1 MDWVVLTI
9 MAMIKANTVNVKYFF
24 DKELAQEVVEK
35 AAMKGLRKLG
45 EEILTE
51 AKELCPVDSGTLRQS
66 GSVRANSKNKTVE
79 ISFNTPYALK
89 QHEEMSYNHPNGGQA
104 KYLEQ
109 PFNER
114 VKNAQWY
121 AEKEIGIATY
131 KEKGKGWES

>member
-1 MDWVVLTI
+1 
-9 MAMIKANTVNVKYFF
+9 MAMIKANTVNVKCFF

-35 AAMKGLRKLG
+35 AAIKGLRSLG
-45 EEILTE
+45 EVILKE
-51 AKELCPVDSGTLRQS
+51 AQDLCPVDSGILRES
-66 GSVRANSKNKTVE
+66 GTVRASRKNKTVE

-89 QHEEMSYNHPNGGQA
+89 MHEGTNFNFSKIENPKAQA

-114 VKNAQWY
+114 VKEAQWY
-121 AEKEIGIATY
+121 AEQEIGIATY

>member
-1 MDWVVLTI
+1 
-9 MAMIKANTVNVKYFF
+9 MAMIKANTVNVKCFF

-114 VKNAQWY
+114 VKEAQWY
-121 AEKEIGIATY
+121 AEKEIGKATL
-131 KEKGKGWES
+131 KKWSKGWES

>member
-1 MDWVVLTI
+1 
-9 MAMIKANTVNVKYFF
+9 MIKANTVNVKCFF
-24 DKELAQEVVEK
+24 DKELAQDVVEK

-121 AEKEIGIATY
+121 VEKEIGIATY

>member
-1 MDWVVLTI
+1 
-9 MAMIKANTVNVKYFF
+9 MIKANTVNVKCFF

-45 EEILTE
+45 EVILKE
-51 AKELCPVDSGTLRQS
+51 AQDLCPVDYGKLRESGT
-66 GSVRANSKNKTVE
+66 VRASRKNKTVE
-79 ISFNTPYALK
+79 ISFNTPYALTM
-89 QHEEMSYNHPNGGQA
+89 HEGINFNSSTIKNPHAQA

-114 VKNAQWY
+114 VKEAQWY
-121 AEKEIGIATY
+121 AEQEIDIATY

>member
-1 MDWVVLTI
+1 
-9 MAMIKANTVNVKYFF
+9 MIKANTVNVKYFF

-121 AEKEIGIATY
+121 TEKEIGIATY

>member
-1 MDWVVLTI
+1 
-9 MAMIKANTVNVKYFF
+9 MAMIKANTVNVKCFF

-114 VKNAQWY
+114 VKDAQWY
-121 AEKEIGIATY
+121 AEKEIGIAIY
-131 KEKGKGWES
+131 KEKGKGWVS

>member
-1 MDWVVLTI
+1 
-9 MAMIKANTVNVKYFF
+9 MAMIKANTVNVKCFF

-35 AAMKGLRKLG
+35 AAMKGLRSLG
-45 EEILTE
+45 EVILTE

-114 VKNAQWY
+114 VKDAQWY
-121 AEKEIGIATY
+121 AEKEIGIAIY

>member
-1 MDWVVLTI
+1 
-9 MAMIKANTVNVKYFF
+9 MIKANTVNVKYFF

-66 GSVRANSKNKTVE
+66 CSVRANSKNKTVE

-89 QHEEMSYNHPNGGQA
+89 MHEGTN
-104 KYLEQ
+104 
-109 PFNER
+109 FNFS
-114 VKNAQWY
+114 KN
-121 AEKEIGIATY
+121 KKITRCD
-131 KEKGKGWES
+131 

>member
-1 MDWVVLTI
+1 
-9 MAMIKANTVNVKYFF
+9 MAMIKANTVNVKCFF

-89 QHEEMSYNHPNGGQA
+89 MHEGTNFNFSKIKNPKAQA

-114 VKNAQWY
+114 VKEAQWY
-121 AEKEIGIATY
+121 AEKEIGIAIY
-131 KEKGKGWES
+131 KERGKGWKS

>member
-1 MDWVVLTI
+1 
-9 MAMIKANTVNVKYFF
+9 MAMIKANTVNVKCFF

-45 EEILTE
+45 EVILKE
-51 AKELCPVDSGTLRQS
+51 AQDLCPVDYGKLRESGT
-66 GSVRANSKNKTVE
+66 VRASRKNKTVE

-109 PFNER
+109 PFNAR
-114 VKNAQWY
+114 VKEAQWY
-121 AEKEIGIATY
+121 AEQEIGKATY

>member
-1 MDWVVLTI
+1 
-9 MAMIKANTVNVKYFF
+9 MIKANTVNVKCFF

-114 VKNAQWY
+114 VKDAQWY

-131 KEKGKGWES
+131 KEQGKGWES

>member
-1 MDWVVLTI
+1 
-9 MAMIKANTVNVKYFF
+9 MAMIKANTVNVKCFF
-24 DKELAQEVVEK
+24 DKGLAQEVVEK

-121 AEKEIGIATY
+121 AEKEIGIAIY
-131 KEKGKGWES
+131 KERGKGWES